1 MGMDSP
7 ARDMS
12 FNAAVKASGAAIK
25 AATNTSNWFVNL
37 KSVNNT
43 SPLPPLPIPKPKP
56 FMLKRKLFLNT
67 DRISTDIRSL
77 IIPTRAGENTISI
90 VCVLDPDVR
99 VYSASRVD
107 VSITEAGPGFGWTYR
122 ADNALVTEC
131 QTMSKPDDACT
142 KLKFELNVQVNEPT
156 KSVTNFSTAL
166 QEAKGI
172 LETECR
178 CGQCEHCLIRE
189 REHEFPI

>member
-12 FNAAVKASGAAIK
+12 FNAAVKASGAAVK

-37 KSVNNT
+37 KSINNT
-43 SPLPPLPIPKPKP
+43 SPLPPLPKPKP

-67 DRISTDIRSL
+67 DRVSTDIRSL
-77 IIPTRAGENTISI
+77 IVPTRAGETTISI

-142 KLKFELNVQVNEPT
+142 KLKFELNVQAKEPT

-166 QEAKGI
+166 QEAKSI
-172 LETECR
+172 LDAECR
-178 CGQCEHCLIRE
+178 CGQCEHCFIRE
-189 REHEFPI
+189 KYHEFPI